1 MKVPN
6 PQDPRA
12 LRTRQA
18 LREALVSLIIERGW
32 DAIGI
37 RDVCQRAGIGRS
49 TFYTHFADRE
59 ELLLAGYDDLRKM
72 LRRASAAE
80 GRWRALAFTLPLL
93 EHAEENKRMFRAL
106 VGRRSSEMAKS
117 GLLRLIIE
125 LTREDLAPL
134 GEATAQYVAGAFF
147 QLLVWWVDSR
157 SQLGPGDIDA
167 LFRRLTAPVLATGPS
182 DEAALSHR
190 GNTPRPSSGGLPPSP
205 RGARPASQG
214 PPRPLLRR
222 LRPQRSGASPRRPRL
237 S

>member
-80 GRWRALAFTLPLL
+80 GRRRALAFTLPLL

-167 LFRRLTAPVLATGPS
+167 LFRRLTAPVLAAGP
-182 DEAALSHR
+182 
-190 GNTPRPSSGGLPPSP
+190 
-205 RGARPASQG
+205 
-214 PPRPLLRR
+214 
-222 LRPQRSGASPRRPRL
+222 
-237 S
+237 